1 MQPVSRP
8 RFMSF
13 PSPEYF
19 LPEQYTP
26 LASSEVALYLAA
38 CILCRSPSDCPVQP
52 NHPELPEIFALHNMF
67 DFTHTAELKKDLL
80 LHNVCSTAAGFSY
93 LFLLHGPLDLYC
105 FLRWGV
111 CKRFLPPLL
120 SLISLFWT
128 WHCSLLPM
136 KKEPLKKR
144 L

>member
-26 LASSEVALYLAA
+26 LASSEVALCLAA

-52 NHPELPEIFALHNMF
+52 NHPELPEIFCFAQYVRF
-67 DFTHTAELKKDLL
+67 Y
-80 LHNVCSTAAGFSY
+80 S
-93 LFLLHGPLDLYC
+93 HGRTTEGP
-105 FLRWGV
+105 
-111 CKRFLPPLL
+111 
-120 SLISLFWT
+120 SAS
-128 WHCSLLPM
+128 
-136 KKEPLKKR
+136 
-144 L
+144 